1 MTNRIAK
8 FLSGCVQYIRLN
20 RLSVIGALAVAIPA
34 PLYAAAGTQ
43 CGSAPDLFK
52 AETVV
57 TGLEEAERAR
67 GLREIMNILVVKT
80 TGRPELA
87 GGPIAAAFMSSPK
100 RYVAQFCYEDRNR
113 HLKINDEQ
121 GTRERP
127 HFLRVSADAERF
139 EQDLAKRGLT
149 VWRNRPSVTVLLT
162 VTDVRGTYAVA
173 EEGPAAADA
182 ATLTIDGKPV
192 RLARGKWDGF
202 EVRDTINT
210 FGERHGLTLILP
222 SASESLD
229 LMDPAKCVTY
239 RGALVFGADGLWS
252 LEASV
257 SRATSEQNPPCY
269 RFAEKGAS
277 FANLLRANL
286 TSLLVW
292 LRTGEG
298 GSTACSAR

>member
-1 MTNRIAK
+1 MTNRIAT
-8 FLSGCVQYIRLN
+8 FLSDYVRYIRLN

-34 PLYAAAGTQ
+34 PLCTAGGAK
-43 CGSAPDLFK
+43 CGSVPDLFK
-52 AETVV
+52 AETIV
-57 TGLEEAERAR
+57 TGIEEAERAR
-67 GLREIMNILVVKT
+67 GLREIMDILVVKT

-139 EQDLAKRGLT
+139 EQDLAKWGLT

-162 VTDVRGTYAVA
+162 VTDVKGTFAVA
-173 EEGPAAADA
+173 EEGPAGADA

-210 FGERHGLTLILP
+210 FGERHGLTVILP
-222 SASESLD
+222 SASESPD
-229 LMDPAKCVTY
+229 IMDPIKCVTY
-239 RGALVFGADGLWS
+239 RGALILGADGLWS
-252 LEASV
+252 LEASA
-257 SRATSEQNPPCY
+257 SRATSAENSPCY
-269 RFAEKGAS
+269 RFSGKSPS
-277 FANLLRANL
+277 FAYLMHASL
-286 TSLLVW
+286 TNLLVW
-292 LRTGEG
+292 LRTGDG
-298 GSTACSAR
+298 GSIACSAR